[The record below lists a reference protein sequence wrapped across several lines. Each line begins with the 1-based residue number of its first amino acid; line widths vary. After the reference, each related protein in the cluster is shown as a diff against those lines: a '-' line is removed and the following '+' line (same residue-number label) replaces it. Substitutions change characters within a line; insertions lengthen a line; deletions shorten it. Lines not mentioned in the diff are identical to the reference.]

1 MRRFWKEA
9 TVADVAGGWQVMLDG
24 RALETQAGSAQIVP
38 TRILAEALAGEWAAQ
53 GDTVNPDS
61 FPLRDLAD
69 LAIDVIAP
77 DRAGAVAKLRGYGE
91 TDTLCYRAEPDER
104 LHAHQLEVWEP
115 PLCAA
120 EARWQVRFERISG
133 VMHRPQSEA
142 TLARL
147 EQVLAA
153 QDNFTLAALT
163 TLSSLA
169 ASLVV
174 GLAAIEPGAD
184 EAALWAAAELEEI
197 WQAELW
203 GKEAE
208 AEMRRARRFAAFRSA
223 GQFAKLARGA
233 VLNGSQSS
241 QP

>member
-9 TVADVAGGWQVMLDG
+9 TVAEVEGGWQVMLDG
-24 RALETQAGSAQIVP
+24 RAVKTQAGSAQIVP
-38 TRILAEALAGEWAAQ
+38 NRALAEALADEWAAQ
-53 GDTVNPDS
+53 GDTVDPQS
-61 FPLRDLAD
+61 LPLRDLAD

-91 TDTLCYRAEPDER
+91 TDTLCYRAEPDEP
-104 LHAHQLEVWEP
+104 LHARQLEVWEP

-120 EARWQVRFERISG
+120 EARWQIHFERING
-133 VMHRPQSEA
+133 VIHRPQSDA

-153 QDNFTLAALT
+153 QDNLTLAALT

-169 ASLVV
+169 ASLVI

-184 EAALWAAAELEEI
+184 GAALWAAAELEEV
-197 WQAELW
+197 WQADLW

-208 AEMRRARRFAAFRSA
+208 AEERRARRFAAFGAARN
-223 GQFAKLARGA
+223 FAELSRG
-233 VLNGSQSS
+233 
-241 QP
+241 

>member
-1 MRRFWKEA
+1 MRRFWKDA
-9 TVADVAGGWQVMLDG
+9 TVAEVEGGWQAMLDG
-24 RALETQAGSAQIVP
+24 RALKTQAGSAQIVP
-38 TRILAEALAGEWAAQ
+38 TSALAVALADEWAAQ
-53 GDTVNPDS
+53 GDTVDPDS
-61 FPLRDLAD
+61 LPLRDLAD

-91 TDTLCYRAEPDER
+91 TDTLCYRAEPDEP
-104 LHAHQLEVWEP
+104 LHARQLEVWEP

-120 EARWQVRFERISG
+120 EARWQVHFERING
-133 VMHRPQSEA
+133 VIHRPQSDA
-142 TLARL
+142 TLERL
-147 EQVLAA
+147 DQVLAA

-169 ASLVV
+169 ASLVI
-174 GLAAIEPGAD
+174 GLAALEPGAD
-184 EAALWAAAELEEI
+184 TEALWAAAELEEI

-223 GQFAKLARGA
+223 GQFDKLARGS
-233 VLNGSQSS
+233 VLHGSQSS